1 MTVCNLSLKHRIR
14 SNTRDIL
21 SPLVLDPEPP
31 GIISQQMSYTFM
43 YCTFDDASRTANSNV
58 KESHRPSR
66 TKVLRLAT
74 TATSARQGAS
84 GVFTMHI
91 FMPNDN

>member
-31 GIISQQMSYTFM
+31 GIISQQMSYYF
-43 YCTFDDASRTANSNV
+43 
-58 KESHRPSR
+58 H
-66 TKVLRLAT
+66 VLHFR
-74 TATSARQGAS
+74 
-84 GVFTMHI
+84 
-91 FMPNDN
+91 